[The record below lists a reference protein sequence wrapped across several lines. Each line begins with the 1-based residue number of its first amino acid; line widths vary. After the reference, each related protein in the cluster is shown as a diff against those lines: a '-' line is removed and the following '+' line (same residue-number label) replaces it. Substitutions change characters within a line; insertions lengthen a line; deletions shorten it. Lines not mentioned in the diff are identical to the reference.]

1 MKEVGLKKVG
11 LKKVGLRIVGI
22 GIFHMI
28 LYGYLVPF
36 VIYPRFGSNGLTFAL
51 IVALLVSIA
60 VLGTLWLGKSNKRGD

>member
-1 MKEVGLKKVG
+1 VKRAGI
-11 LKKVGLRIVGI
+11 RIACI

-51 IVALLVSIA
+51 VVAVIVSMTVF
-60 VLGTLWLGKSNKRGD
+60 GTLWMGKGRKNNKGD